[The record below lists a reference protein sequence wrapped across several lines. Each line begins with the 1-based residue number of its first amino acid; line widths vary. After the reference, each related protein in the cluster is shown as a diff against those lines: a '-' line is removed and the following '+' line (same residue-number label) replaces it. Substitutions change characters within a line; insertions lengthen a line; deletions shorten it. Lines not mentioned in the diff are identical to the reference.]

1 MIRKELA
8 EIIVHAVRKTV
19 EEMPEG
25 TGWITI
31 IFDANDNSMSILS
44 DDSVDVVNV
53 LEAAIENLE
62 GEPDLERI
70 YPLDKD
76 DSN

>member
-1 MIRKELA
+1 MIRKEQA
-8 EIIVHAVRKTV
+8 EVLVHAVRKTI
-19 EEMPEG
+19 EDMPEG

-31 IFDANDNSMSILS
+31 LFDANDNSMSILS
-44 DDSVDVVNV
+44 DDSVDVVTV

-62 GEPDLERI
+62 NEPDLERI